1 MKESKSTKW
10 SPKGWSTR
18 EYNSEELE
26 EWDVEKTDQLIQ
38 DIERYI
44 PVDCEVTK
52 EFFRLG
58 VMFALLDT
66 SLDSKKWERRYREAV
81 NYMINPDM
89 VGVRELLDFAKQ
101 GDQETYEGYHQ
112 ALTDQGFMEAIS
124 ESRRED
130 QRKKDLRRH
139 YAINAAKL
147 KQSME
152 VE

>member
-1 MKESKSTKW
+1 
-10 SPKGWSTR
+10 
-18 EYNSEELE
+18 
-26 EWDVEKTDQLIQ
+26 
-38 DIERYI
+38 
-44 PVDCEVTK
+44 
-52 EFFRLG
+52 
-58 VMFALLDT
+58 
-66 SLDSKKWERRYREAV
+66 
-81 NYMINPDM
+81 M